1 MSSSKVFKQDPHF
14 TPTTLVRRSI
24 APLKKEN
31 PPAAAQTDAPDEPE
45 LEEIQVDLEAPA
57 VNDEPGPASL
67 PPEPAIDL
75 DALRQEAYSQGMAD
89 ATARFQAEVTQVVAA
104 FADGCQKID
113 SHRKIMFQH
122 NRAELVNLLILLV
135 QKILRQELTTP
146 RTIVAATLE
155 AALEQAI
162 ESEEYYVTLHPE
174 DLAAAEAKVPEL
186 VAAVRG
192 LARLVLKTDATMTRG
207 GCLLESAVCTV
218 DASIET
224 QVDSLRE
231 FIDEHPLFVPAPDDA
246 QTAPPEPPT
255 AAPPV

>member
-1 MSSSKVFKQDPHF
+1 MV
-14 TPTTLVRRSI
+14 
-24 APLKKEN
+24 
-31 PPAAAQTDAPDEPE
+31 PDEPE
-45 LEEIQVDLEAPA
+45 PAP
-57 VNDEPGPASL
+57 L
-67 PPEPAIDL
+67 PSEPAIDL
-75 DALRQEAYSQGMAD
+75 EAVRQEAYSQGMTD
-89 ATARFQAEVTQVVAA
+89 ATARFQAEVTQVVSA

-113 SHRKIMFQH
+113 NHRRVMFQH

-155 AALEQAI
+155 AALERAI
-162 ESEEYYVTLHPE
+162 ESEEYYVTLHPD

-218 DASIET
+218 MPPSKPKWTACANLST
-224 QVDSLRE
+224 NTLCSCRHRTMPKRRHPNHRPPHRRSE
-231 FIDEHPLFVPAPDDA
+231 FDLIPPALDRRVRCRADDGCFSN
-246 QTAPPEPPT
+246 PC
-255 AAPPV
+255 PVTT